1 MQIRVQKK
9 QFLRVHH
16 RHCAELMALEQLAAT
31 AHPLLH
37 KECRTARH
45 LDLNQYR
52 HDDEHRPQEK
62 ETEEGDDA
70 VEEVFKQHDVN
81 NN

>member
-16 RHCAELMALEQLAAT
+16 RHRAELVALEQLAIFADS
-31 AHPLLH
+31 LLH

-45 LDLNQYR
+45 LDFDQNG
-52 HDDEHRPQEK
+52 HDEQNGPQEK
-62 ETEEGDDA
+62 ETDEGDNA
-70 VEEVFKQHDVN
+70 VEEEFKVHIDGMH
-81 NN
+81 